1 MGRSL
6 SAFLAQ
12 NVEKVQAV
20 RYAATERIQE
30 DGKPVE
36 WENGCITGAQDAAL
50 RNQCTKQVL
59 VRKHQ
64 YRETFDANA
73 YLVKLAAASTLFPDL
88 NNGELQK
95 SYGAVDAESLLT
107 AMLTPGELSAYELKV
122 QEANGFDKPME
133 DTVEEAKN

>member
-36 WENGCITGAQDAAL
+36 WEIGCITGAQDAAL

-59 VRKHQ
+59 VRKHP
-64 YRETFDANA
+64 
-73 YLVKLAAASTLFPDL
+73 V
-88 NNGELQK
+88 
-95 SYGAVDAESLLT
+95 SYTHLDVYKRQLPE
-107 AMLTPGELSAYELKV
+107 
-122 QEANGFDKPME
+122 
-133 DTVEEAKN
+133 